1 MVAMATLL
9 VTSPSCR
16 QVIAI
21 LSGCAMKL
29 RRIGNS
35 LGTTFGKAL
44 LERAGFKED
53 DQLDIQAVPGEIQ
66 IRRASNRLVVELTQS
81 EANALAEG
89 NTKSR
94 AWKSAMEKVRMKAK
108 VQ

>member
-1 MVAMATLL
+1 
-9 VTSPSCR
+9 
-16 QVIAI
+16 
-21 LSGCAMKL
+21 MKL

-44 LERAGFKED
+44 LDRAGFKED
-53 DQLDIQAVPGEIQ
+53 DQLEIQAVPGEMR
-66 IRRASNRLVVELTQS
+66 IRRASNGLVVELTQS

-94 AWKSAMEKVRMKAK
+94 AWKSAIEKVRMKARVK
-108 VQ
+108 